1 MGRRP
6 VRSGRRDEGVAR
18 RNRWPDQQRIQMS
31 EITGSELRCPTCGSP
46 NPPSARYCMQCA
58 ASLAGGPVPI
68 RPRRVVVTG
77 LGAITSLASNAPETW
92 RRILAGESG
101 LRRVESLDPAQNP
114 CLVRGDVD
122 DACVPNRFL
131 DAKTAR
137 NTSRFSRLTVEAT
150 GEALIDAGLLGLD
163 YEPTVDLDAG
173 GATIGTCVGGTH
185 DDLLAAHTT
194 FETRGPGRV
203 PPHLHVMFP
212 HNLAAFSV
220 QHRFGLRGPSSTIVT
235 ACATGSQAIG
245 EAFHTI
251 KYGKAPLMVAG
262 AVESDNHPLFI
273 AGFAVMK
280 ALATDSNDRPT
291 EASRP
296 FDASRAGFVLGE
308 GVGILIL
315 EELEHARARGAR
327 IYAEV
332 LGFASSN
339 DAYHPIAPHPE
350 GVGAARAV
358 RAALADAGVQPDAV
372 GHIQAHAASTPAGD
386 PAEALAI
393 KRVFGERAASIP
405 VTSLKGAI
413 GHCMG
418 AAGSVESVMA
428 VRTIAEQ
435 CIPPTLNYRTPDPAI
450 GLDIVHGEPRAVSFE
465 VMTKH
470 SFGLGGQN
478 ACLVLGR
485 APA

>member
-6 VRSGRRDEGVAR
+6 VRIGRRDEGVAR
-18 RNRWPDQQRIQMS
+18 RNRQPDQQRIQMS
-31 EITGSELRCPTCGSP
+31 HVTTSDLRCPVCGSS
-46 NPPSARYCMQCA
+46 NPGSARYCMQCA
-58 ASLAGGPVPI
+58 ASLGGGPAPVQ
-68 RPRRVVVTG
+68 PRRVVVTG
-77 LGAITSLASNAPETW
+77 LGAITSLAANAPETW
-92 RRILAGESG
+92 RRIVAGESG
-101 LRRVESLDPAQNP
+101 LRRVESLDPDQNP

-131 DAKTAR
+131 DAKKAR
-137 NTSRFSRLTVEAT
+137 NTSRFARLTVEAT
-150 GEALIDAGLLGLD
+150 GEALIDAGLLGPD
-163 YEPTVDLDAG
+163 FEPIVDLDAAG
-173 GATIGTCVGGTH
+173 VTIGTCVGGTH
-185 DDLLAAHTT
+185 DDLLPAYTT

-212 HNLAAFSV
+212 HNLAAYSV
-220 QHRFGLRGPSSTIVT
+220 HQRFGLRGPSSTVVT

-245 EAFHTI
+245 EAFHAI

-262 AVESDNHPLFI
+262 AVESDNHPMFI
-273 AGFAVMK
+273 AAFAVMK
-280 ALATDSNDRPT
+280 ALASDRNDRPT

-296 FDASRAGFVLGE
+296 FDASRAGFILGE
-308 GVGILIL
+308 GVGVLVL

-339 DAYHPIAPHPE
+339 DAYHPIAPQPE
-350 GVGAARAV
+350 GLGAERAI
-358 RAALADAGVQPDAV
+358 RAALADAGVRPDQV

-386 PAEALAI
+386 PAEANAI
-393 KRVFGERAASIP
+393 RRVFGERAASIP

-418 AAGSVESVMA
+418 AAGSIESVIA

-450 GLDIVHGEPRAVSFE
+450 GLDVVHGKPRQVPFD

-478 ACLVLGR
+478 ACLVFGR
-485 APA
+485 LPA